1 MSEPGLGGIHQQ
13 ALQVQQ
19 RGRVINGESADITN
33 PGWEIRHHH
42 WLAVGAGSKTALA
55 STNPAEIAVRAN
67 LGNFRKSF
75 RESLHSVSG
84 LSRSGIHQIWVG

>member
-19 RGRVINGESADITN
+19 RGGIINRESADVAN
-33 PGWEIRHHH
+33 PGGEIRHHH

-55 STNPAEIAVRAN
+55 STNPAEVAVRAN

-84 LSRSGIHQIWVG
+84 LSRSSVH